1 MTSKIYLYFPF
12 QNHLWKLLVICKYNG
27 CRVSPML
34 LYLISFHFNICLQ
47 NKGSCTNFIADEII
61 DHQLRQLLGPG
72 ICDISLTLLLSL
84 SVLFRVLASD
94 TDGVIH
100 IWDRRTSTLPYLEL
114 TANFRGSLNS
124 IQLNVE
130 DQVIIQ
136 NLSVLQ
142 YLYNFWEFEM
152 LLLQKICRPAYFL
165 CWYERRIEF
174 NSKFSWLILFSL
186 VLTLFVC
193 NWIINRIDHA

>member
-1 MTSKIYLYFPF
+1 MILYF
-12 QNHLWKLLVICKYNG
+12 
-27 CRVSPML
+27 
-34 LYLISFHFNICLQ
+34 ISFHFNICLQ

-165 CWYERRIEF
+165 C
-174 NSKFSWLILFSL
+174 
-186 VLTLFVC
+186 
-193 NWIINRIDHA
+193 